1 MLNTINTINRII
13 EIDSIAQK
21 RLNDA
26 YTVKDDVK
34 KELLEKNEQMKK
46 AIDEKTNSRIE
57 HINEIEEKMAREKIE
72 EIDDLKN
79 NKIKKLEQTYLST
92 HQKLEQDIFLR
103 VIE

>member
-1 MLNTINTINRII
+1 MLNTINKII

-26 YTVKDDVK
+26 YLIKDDVK
-34 KELLEKNEQMKK
+34 KEVLEKIEQTKK
-46 AIDEKTNSRIE
+46 AIDEKTNSRID
-57 HINEIEEKMAREKIE
+57 HINEIEEKKAKEKIE
-72 EIDDLKN
+72 EIDELKN

-103 VIE
+103 VIN